1 MRESDIPNPA
11 IRRCLSVYSHH
22 RRLVTSTCEAAVCRK
37 GKYSVSVPVMTVC
50 ALTAGA
56 GAHYLPDDARSRV
69 PGVGRDRAETSE
81 EKTI

>member
-1 MRESDIPNPA
+1 M
-11 IRRCLSVYSHH
+11 
-22 RRLVTSTCEAAVCRK
+22 CRK

-81 EKTI
+81 EKTT